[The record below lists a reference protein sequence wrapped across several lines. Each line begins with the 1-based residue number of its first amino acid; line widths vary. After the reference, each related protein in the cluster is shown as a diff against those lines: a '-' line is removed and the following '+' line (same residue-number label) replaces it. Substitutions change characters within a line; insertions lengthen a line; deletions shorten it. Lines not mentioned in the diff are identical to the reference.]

1 MIVSAKLKNVR
12 ISSQKIKP
20 VLDKIRL
27 LKVENA
33 INILTYTNKKA
44 AYLIKKL
51 LISVM
56 ANAENNNNL
65 SPNNLYIHRIYATDG
80 MKLKRLKTRAK
91 GRSDRIIKKHSH
103 IFVYIKEK
111 E

>member
-1 MIVSAKLKNVR
+1 MIISAKLKNAR
-12 ISSQKIKP
+12 ISSQKIRP
-20 VLDKIRL
+20 ILNKIRL
-27 LKVENA
+27 LNVENA
-33 INILTYTNKKA
+33 INILTHTNKKA
-44 AYLIKKL
+44 AFLVKKL
-51 LISVM
+51 LISVV

-65 SPNNLYIHRIYATDG
+65 NIENLYIYKIYSTDG
-80 MKLKRLKTRAK
+80 MKLKRLKPRAK